1 MQIQLRMYF
10 EIILASTE
18 WVIKCFRRLCCVILA
33 LRALTSKKL
42 RDFHSAFQ
50 NQKRSSTKA
59 GFWLSEPR
67 SRHPVL
73 YNEQINITKRQLLTL
88 SSPLSASCH
97 KETAPHAVQS
107 AIRHMSQRDSSS
119 RCPVRYP
126 PQVTKTASHAVQFA
140 IRHMSQRQLLT
151 LSSPLSAT
159 CHKDSSSR
167 CPIRYTPDVTK
178 TAPHAVQSA
187 IRHLLATPV
196 NCLREHR

>member
-88 SSPLSASCH
+88 SSPLSATCH
-97 KETAPHAVQS
+97 K
-107 AIRHMSQRDSSS
+107 DSSS

-126 PQVTKTASHAVQFA
+126 PHVTKTAPHAVQSA
-140 IRHMSQRQLLT
+140 IRQMSQRQLLT

-159 CHKDSSSR
+159 
-167 CPIRYTPDVTK
+167 Y
-178 TAPHAVQSA
+178 
-187 IRHLLATPV
+187 
-196 NCLREHR
+196 